1 LARAKKK
8 FSTPLPLAHSQRGNM
23 PQHSGS
29 CTTDELEREVTA
41 IFQSIIERSLRVSQS
56 SSSSNSSGNDGN
68 DKTASRR
75 CAPSISG
82 IGLKKR
88 PEPASSNLKSTDLR
102 LINELFRR
110 YLRIVNKNSRS
121 QTSLEQKITQIKSQN
136 AKLLQENQKL
146 KEYLSKCGLKL
157 PLQSLENFENSESQK
172 AEIKHNLV
180 NNDEISSKENHLHN
194 QQIIM
199 YNSNDLQNKNNNF
212 PKLDSLEITN
222 NKHDSNLLK
231 NHSLDIDNGMNNIT
245 DKSNDQ
251 SNLIDSQSINSLKSM
266 GSNFRSPSSMNR
278 KFKLQKSMVN
288 SVMSEKLATIAKQT
302 KKLSIKDIEF

>member
-1 LARAKKK
+1 LRRDKKN
-8 FSTPLPLAHSQRGNM
+8 SQERGNM
-23 PQHSGS
+23 QQHLDG

-41 IFQSIIERSLRVSQS
+41 IFESIIERSLRVSQNS
-56 SSSSNSSGNDGN
+56 SSSSSSGNDGN
-68 DKTASRR
+68 DKTVSRR

-88 PEPASSNLKSTDLR
+88 SKPASSNLKSTDLR

-110 YLRIVNKNSRS
+110 YLSIVNKNSRS
-121 QTSLEQKITQIKSQN
+121 QAILEQNITQIKSQN

-157 PLQSLENFENSESQK
+157 PLQSSENFDNFESQK
-172 AEIKHNLV
+172 AEIKQNLV
-180 NNDEISSKENHLHN
+180 NNDEISTKENYLHN
-194 QQIIM
+194 QQIIT
-199 YNSNDLQNKNNNF
+199 YNSNDLQNKNRNF
-212 PKLDSLEITN
+212 PKLNSLEIKN
-222 NKHDSNLLK
+222 NQHDSNLLK
-231 NHSLDIDNGMNNIT
+231 NHSLDIDNGMNNIS

-251 SNLIDSQSINSLKSM
+251 SNPIDSQSITSLKSM